1 MKRNIWVIALIVLI
15 AIATACTQPN
25 VQLPPTPPEINTYAV
40 SLDVTGE
47 AILVEVGTEAPSTI
61 NAVVTYSDGST
72 QNCNAAVSAVDTATA
87 GAKTATA
94 SYDGV
99 STEFTLFV
107 YETENV
113 VDSSDELASVIGS
126 AADGDIIVLSGNI
139 EAPSS
144 PIALSTTGAR
154 IIGDGSAKI
163 TTDANDHVFQISGSD
178 NLIEGIEFVTEAT
191 AGTTNIIN
199 VSGENAII
207 RNCTFT
213 GNYDADGNP
222 DVTSRGLELSNAK
235 NILIE
240 GCSFINVRQPAYIN
254 DGPTGIIRDNIVTGT
269 RGWVVG
275 SNTELTFEGNEFEN
289 NAVDIA
295 FIDAT
300 GTGTTTNNYSAED
313 CVAIS
318 KANNNCYVQNQILK
332 IDVIGDSVE
341 SY

>member
-1 MKRNIWVIALIVLI
+1 MKRNIWVIALIALI

-25 VQLPPTPPEINTYAV
+25 VQLPPSPPAITYAV
-40 SLDVTGE
+40 SLDVADDT
-47 AILVEVGTEAPSTI
+47 IMVEVGKEAPAIVS
-61 NAVVTYSDGST
+61 AVVTYSDGST
-72 QNCNAAVSAVDTATA
+72 QNCNATVSAVDTATA

-99 STEFTLFV
+99 STEITVLV
-107 YETENV
+107 YKTENI
-113 VDSSDELASVIGS
+113 VDSSDEFASVIGS
-126 AADGDIIVLSGNI
+126 ATDGDIIVLSGNI

-144 PIALSTTGAR
+144 PKKKKKKGAR
-154 IIGDGSAKI
+154 IIGDGNTKI
-163 TTDANDHVFQISGSD
+163 TTDANAYVFQISGSD

-213 GNYDADGNP
+213 GNYDAETNP
-222 DVTSRGLELSNAK
+222 GVTSRGLELSNAK

-275 SNTELTFEGNEFEN
+275 SNTGLTFEGNEFEN

-300 GTGTTTNNYSAED
+300 GTGTTTNNYSTED